1 MNGKGE
7 RINGNLK
14 YSKQFFLENPLK
26 VPLRIDAIF
35 QENSQ
40 ENCVPRRFGQVFV
53 NKSGT
58 QMCGILGGG

>member
-1 MNGKGE
+1 MNGGGE

-14 YSKQFFLENPLK
+14 YFKEFLEKNPLK
-26 VPLRIDAIF
+26 VPLKIDAIF

-58 QMCGILGGG
+58 HKCVEF